1 MGYSV
6 LLYLFGLGWTFNN
19 GSLLGFWNTTL
30 VAADKRQPT
39 KKLYQL
45 LLLLLPFLCKLYATA
60 AKSCLLPY
68 NDTLF
73 VLEKPKFGIRR
84 WLNFDEICLII
95 FEFLPKCRGI
105 RNTRTRASMIYAL
118 HLTHFSLIV
127 TVNKKCVNISKKKEK
142 AYFIEVLVLLFLKDQ
157 ICILFF
163 CHSHSHSHSH
173 SALWQCLSCSFGQ
186 Y

>member
-45 LLLLLPFLCKLYATA
+45 LLLLLPFFVQIVCYCCWELLA
-60 AKSCLLPY
+60 ALQWHTVCFRK
-68 NDTLF
+68 T
-73 VLEKPKFGIRR
+73 KI
-84 WLNFDEICLII
+84 WLNFDEMCLII
-95 FEFLPKCRGI
+95 SEFLAKWRGI
-105 RNTRTRASMIYAL
+105 RNNRTRASMIYAL

-142 AYFIEVLVLLFLKDQ
+142 AYFIEVLVLLFLNHLHLARCKSSRGHGD
-157 ICILFF
+157 LLM
-163 CHSHSHSHSH
+163 ST
-173 SALWQCLSCSFGQ
+173 LS
-186 Y
+186 